1 MAKGTVDKW
10 KSKKWIDVIAPK
22 MFHSKNIGQTIASDI
37 RNVIGRTVTVNL
49 SEVTGDHGSRQKV
62 KLKFKIEKVMG
73 EQAHTKFLGHLVP
86 QESRRTAVRKR
97 STKVYVNQKVR
108 TRDDKK
114 FTVKSII
121 VMDRSANKSTKT
133 EISKKFAEIV
143 LREARE
149 TKFSDFISNVLN
161 NRVSITAKRELHK
174 IYPVKH
180 IIIEKTEIA
189 ESVELPDEPVG
200 RIRSRRGPGDREHRD
215 SDRRSF
221 GARRERKEKVEG
233 GKVEGSKTPEAGA
246 PKKEKSENRELKTE
260 NQEPTANSQQPK
272 AEEKPAEK
280 KE

>member
-22 MFHSKNIGQTIASDI
+22 MFHSRHLGQTIASDS
-37 RNVIGRTVTVNL
+37 RKVVGRIITVNL

-62 KLKFKIEKVMG
+62 KLKFKIEKMIE
-73 EQAHTKFLGHLVP
+73 EQAQTKFLGHIVP

-108 TRDDKK
+108 TRDDKE
-114 FTVKSII
+114 FNVKSSI
-121 VMDRSANKSTKT
+121 VMDRSANRSTKT
-133 EISKKFAEIV
+133 EISKKFAEI
-143 LREARE
+143 LLKEARDA
-149 TKFSDFISNVLN
+149 KFSDFISNVLN

-189 ESVELPDEPVG
+189 ENVELPDEPVG
-200 RIRSRRGPGDREHRD
+200 RIRSRRPSGAPERRGFR
-215 SDRRSF
+215 DRREERP
-221 GARRERKEKVEG
+221 AREKKVEG
-233 GKVEGSKTPEAGA
+233 GKVEDSETPKSGA
-246 PKKEKSENRELKTE
+246 PKENLKTRKPE
-260 NQEPTANSQQPK
+260 NPEPEEPK
-272 AEEKPAEK
+272 PEKKKEEKPAEK